1 MNVKLLEIFE
11 SEEYMLKEIK
21 QNKKSSKKHKK
32 AKKIKLFW

>member
-1 MNVKLLEIFE
+1 MNFKLLEIFE

-32 AKKIKLFW
+32 AKKIKLF

>member
-32 AKKIKLFW
+32 AKKIKLF